1 MLAVH
6 ETPSRPTDEAMDGIA
21 FVNFVDRKL
30 QVPAPECVP
39 ARIEPVRPGHEGLS
53 ATTAAH
59 FIDRIPVEDSDA
71 AGLVSAQTA
80 ADLDHRRRLVAVVD
94 LPLLTRRLHGEKT
107 KQL

>member
-1 MLAVH
+1 AVH
-6 ETPSRPTDEAMDGIA
+6 KTPSGPPDESVDGVA
-21 FVNFVDRKL
+21 FVHLVDRKL
-30 QVPAPECVP
+30 QLPAAECVP
-39 ARIEPVRPGHEGLS
+39 ACIEPVRPGHEGLS

-59 FIDRIPVEDSDA
+59 LIDRIPVEDSHA
-71 AGLVSAQTA
+71 AGLVRAHTS